1 MNEALILFSVNLFT
15 TTDVLEVRAWLETGT
30 VAKDQFEATFR
41 FFEGVQ
47 HQPPILSLLKV
58 MQGFRK

>member
-15 TTDVLEVRAWLETGT
+15 TTDVLEVRAWLETET
-30 VAKDQFEATFR
+30 VAKDQFEATLR

-47 HQPPILSLLKV
+47 HQPSILSL
-58 MQGFRK
+58 F